1 MNHQKTNTHWKNHPW
16 QETEVCQWP
25 WKPLQSGYVCRCSFL
40 SYILHLKKE
49 NSRLS
54 KFRKWRRLKENQ
66 IQGVTPIM
74 ASISWAEFLPSVVTV
89 GEKRQ
94 HYDRITDANTL
105 NVNLFIIFLFFFS
118 VPGIPEAWRNL
129 QVSDVMMVAGSDLM
143 LVNKTALLFYR
154 FWFGVALCY
163 TAHWG

>member
-66 IQGVTPIM
+66 IQGVTPVM

-118 VPGIPEAWRNL
+118 AWHTRGMTEFASEWCDDGGRL
-129 QVSDVMMVAGSDLM
+129 RPHACKQDSP
-143 LVNKTALLFYR
+143 LVL
-154 FWFGVALCY
+154 
-163 TAHWG
+163 